1 MSVMLY
7 KLSLRNAKRQVREYA
22 VYLVTVILAVT
33 LMFAFNSLG
42 DSDEIQR
49 LSETMRQLPVF
60 IVFSSAI
67 VVGIMGWLI
76 YYIMKFMLE
85 KRSHE
90 FGTYLLMGLEKKQIV
105 RMFFLE
111 NIFLGILAFLL
122 GIFLGNVVFQGLKAI
137 LLSLHDAEFVFSF
150 SFSKKALGYT
160 VLYLICMYL
169 FALLRSGITIGKTKI
184 YDLLYSNRKNE
195 EVKPENGRR
204 KQKGFV
210 LSFLMA
216 IIGMALLMRVKIGS
230 SFTGA
235 VILLIALYVFFINF
249 SAGVPAFFDKRP
261 AKKYKGTN
269 VLVFRQLSS
278 KLKTMG
284 IVMATVGVLFTITLI
299 AEGAGLQ
306 FSNQFQRNEEL
317 RTKFDFYVSNTDRKD
332 GLEEYQ
338 KFLHENDVP
347 MKQEYAYQIYF
358 ADNNNLQQYLKKEF
372 PKYWYNYE
380 QDTLMKMSDYAKLRE
395 MLGYENVEVQA
406 GEYLL
411 HGLDVMEDTLRS
423 YEKDLELK
431 GRVLKRGATYTENLT
446 QYLWGGNGDG
456 FIFVVPDELTE
467 NQEVANYAYV
477 AMTEKPIES
486 SVYHQLVS
494 IRDRKVGVETE
505 NGTYYIEGVYDT
517 MYSINSIKEENST
530 MYALIIFPLMYLS
543 LIFIMTATTILTV
556 QLLSETNRYKKMF
569 TLLHKLGQSRKDAKK
584 VLNRILGI
592 YYLMPM
598 IPALVI
604 SISFLVALSKMFD
617 YGIVMNA
624 SHLARMVGS
633 AVGLFVGI
641 YLLYVLVAY
650 VSFRRNVYGER

>member
-1 MSVMLY
+1 
-7 KLSLRNAKRQVREYA
+7 
-22 VYLVTVILAVT
+22 
-33 LMFAFNSLG
+33 
-42 DSDEIQR
+42 
-49 LSETMRQLPVF
+49 
-60 IVFSSAI
+60 
-67 VVGIMGWLI
+67 
-76 YYIMKFMLE
+76 
-85 KRSHE
+85 
-90 FGTYLLMGLEKKQIV
+90 
-105 RMFFLE
+105 
-111 NIFLGILAFLL
+111 
-122 GIFLGNVVFQGLKAI
+122 
-137 LLSLHDAEFVFSF
+137 
-150 SFSKKALGYT
+150 
-160 VLYLICMYL
+160 
-169 FALLRSGITIGKTKI
+169 
-184 YDLLYSNRKNE
+184 
-195 EVKPENGRR
+195 
-204 KQKGFV
+204 
-210 LSFLMA
+210 
-216 IIGMALLMRVKIGS
+216 MRVKIGS

-317 RTKFDFYVSNTDRKD
+317 RTKFDFYVSNTGGED

-347 MKQEYAYQIYF
+347 MKQEYAYQIYY
-358 ADNNNLQQYLKKEF
+358 ADGNDLQQYLKKEY

-380 QDTLMKMSDYAKLRE
+380 QDTLMKMSDYIHFRE

-406 GEYLL
+406 GEYLI

-431 GRVLKRGATYTENLT
+431 GTVLKRGATYTENFT

-467 NQEVANYAYV
+467 NQEVANYAYAV
-477 AMTEKPIES
+477 VTEKPIES
-486 SVYHQLVS
+486 SVYNQLVS
-494 IRDRKVGVETE
+494 IRDRKVDVETNSNTE
-505 NGTYYIEGVYDT
+505 YYIEGIYDT
-517 MYSINSIKEENST
+517 IYAINAIKEENST
-530 MYALIIFPLMYLS
+530 AYALIIFPLFYLS

-556 QLLSETNRYKKMF
+556 QLLRETNRYKEMF

-584 VLNRILGI
+584 VLNRILSI
-592 YYLMPM
+592 YYLMPV

-604 SISFLVALSKMFD
+604 SISFLIALSKVFD

-624 SHLARMVGS
+624 SHLVRMVGS

-650 VSFRRNVYGER
+650 VSFRRNVYDKR